1 MRCSCSRTAKRCC
14 GLSPNSHPTCILPQ
28 DIAEEG
34 GGAESVIASYDTMGP
49 GALQLALR
57 ALDRNIKKLQKAK
70 PEKHAPIREQV
81 TSSLA
86 CTRRHDV
93 HSNAVAMDGA
103 LCASGWTDSNHRHS
117 IQTIPPVDVKILHLT
132 I

>member
-1 MRCSCSRTAKRCC
+1 MFAKP
-14 GLSPNSHPTCILPQ
+14 SAAADSHPTLCRAACLPQ

-81 TSSLA
+81 IILA
-86 CTRRHDV
+86 RIH
-93 HSNAVAMDGA
+93 A
-103 LCASGWTDSNHRHS
+103 AS
-117 IQTIPPVDVKILHLT
+117 
-132 I
+132 